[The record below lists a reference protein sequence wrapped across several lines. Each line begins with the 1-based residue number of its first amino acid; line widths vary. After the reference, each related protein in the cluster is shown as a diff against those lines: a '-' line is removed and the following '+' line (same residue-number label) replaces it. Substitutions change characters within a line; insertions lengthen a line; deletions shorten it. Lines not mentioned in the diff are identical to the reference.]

1 MTIKEKTAILNWQV
15 SSGKHGGSSLVEMM
29 IAIMMLS
36 VVLMGMMAGI
46 MIARSSIYDKE
57 FENARQVALK
67 VLETIEATP
76 YGSIPTRAN
85 NLNNSRLDGF
95 QIYVSQSENHG
106 VSDDISLRTVMVS
119 IDMGNIG
126 PLKRIVSMRRE
137 VSPSGFKNVGDVYDL

>member
-1 MTIKEKTAILNWQV
+1 MMIKEKTATLNWQV
-15 SSGKHGGSSLVEMM
+15 SSEKHGGSSLVEMV
-29 IAIMMLS
+29 IAIMMLA

-76 YGSIPTRAN
+76 YGDIPARAS

-95 QIYVSQSENHG
+95 QVYVSQSENLGG
-106 VSDDISLRTVMVS
+106 VSFDISSSRTVMVS
-119 IDMGNIG
+119 VDMGNSG

-137 VSPSGFKNVGDVYDL
+137 VSPSAFKNVGDSD